1 MAGQGLARHGKV
13 WQAGLGRVRQGGAR
27 RGMARLGMVRQA
39 RRGAVWQVNEAIMV
53 RRLIWMARIK
63 LITWQVSWL
72 LWRLNRR
79 ASGRLPESPS
89 RGSRR

>member
-1 MAGQGLARHGKV
+1 MAGKAGPGEAWLGTAGRGLAGKA
-13 WQAGLGRVRQGGAR
+13 W
-27 RGMARLGMVRQA
+27 RGK
-39 RRGAVWQVNEAIMV
+39 VWQVNEAIMV